1 MSAAPEYERVA
12 ESIREEIRTGDLAP
26 GTKLPGNRPLADQYG
41 VSLGTA
47 QKAVQ
52 VLREQRWLTATPSV
66 GVFANE
72 PPDETTERETLEAV
86 RRRVDELATALSDLA
101 GRVEQIESASDAR

>member
-1 MSAAPEYERVA
+1 MTGAPSYERVA
-12 ESIREEIRTGDLAP
+12 ESIREDIRRGKLTP
-26 GTKLPGNRPLADQYG
+26 GTKLPGNRALADHYN
-41 VSLGTA
+41 VALGTA

-72 PPDETTERETLEAV
+72 PPDEVGERDSLEAV
-86 RRRVDELATALSDLA
+86 SRRIDQLEATISELA
-101 GRVEQIESASDAR
+101 GRVEEIEATHKPH